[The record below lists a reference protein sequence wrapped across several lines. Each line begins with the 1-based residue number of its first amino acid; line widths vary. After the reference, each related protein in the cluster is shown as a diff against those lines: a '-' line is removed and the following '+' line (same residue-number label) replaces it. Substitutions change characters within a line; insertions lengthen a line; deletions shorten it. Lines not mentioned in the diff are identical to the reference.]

1 MMSAFGFT
9 KYSFLMS
16 NSVLAHSFLF
26 PLLLPGSFQC
36 RLSLQSSL
44 MEPPWSSNGTTG
56 NTLVPYLV
64 CICSKHVSMRMMMV
78 VLV

>member
-44 MEPPWSSNGTTG
+44 MEQWNYWEHPSSLPGLYMFKTRVDENDDGG
-56 NTLVPYLV
+56 AGIDTL
-64 CICSKHVSMRMMMV
+64 
-78 VLV
+78 